1 MFDFS
6 ELLVF
11 LKSIFEALM
20 VLVQKLGLTKKE
32 EETEAAAE

>member
-6 ELLVF
+6 GLLVF

-20 VLVQKLGLTKKE
+20 AFVKKLGLEPKEE
-32 EETEAAAE
+32 EETEAA

>member
-6 ELLVF
+6 DLLTF

-20 VLVQKLGLTKKE
+20 AFVKKLGFDPAKE
-32 EETEAAAE
+32 EAEEVSE